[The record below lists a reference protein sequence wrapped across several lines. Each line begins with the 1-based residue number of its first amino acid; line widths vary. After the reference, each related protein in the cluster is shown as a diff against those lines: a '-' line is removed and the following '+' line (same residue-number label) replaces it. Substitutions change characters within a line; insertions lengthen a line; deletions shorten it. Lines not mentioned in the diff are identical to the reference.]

1 MRAPRW
7 AVGMKKIG
15 PGLYVE
21 GESIH
26 FYTPEL
32 CEHLGVPA
40 TPENQRVAEE
50 AAREAIQEQL
60 GRILITV
67 VDDDVPWE

>member
-15 PGLYVE
+15 PGLYVQE
-21 GESIH
+21 GSIH

-32 CEHLGVPA
+32 YEHLGVPP
-40 TPENQRVAEE
+40 TPENQRIAEQ
-50 AAREAIQEQL
+50 AAREAIQESL
-60 GRILITV
+60 GRVLITV
-67 VDDDVPWE
+67 VDDDVPL